1 MYENCPTNLNNKI
14 TIKYKCLGSKPQV
27 FNHNSGFMKAEVDV
41 DCRSRIP
48 VIQNQTQRDHGAVRK
63 SDNKFI
69 KLSVTNIRCVGLI
82 EEDQGRVFLRRWNLI
97 WSWSFQWQWSAAISI
112 QWDTM
117 FFFLNKPF
125 DTFGVVKGNRDH
137 GSSNSVYWIEH
148 WAATTNV
155 SQNQPRITFRS
166 VTAETSR
173 RGWVNLGGWGK
184 SSVGGLAGTHKVITA
199 RFTA

>member
-97 WSWSFQWQWSAAISI
+97 WSWSFQWSAAISI
-112 QWDTM
+112 QCDIHVFFWISHLIHLELSKETETM
-117 FFFLNKPF
+117 DRQILCIGLSTGQQQQMYHKTN
-125 DTFGVVKGNRDH
+125 H
-137 GSSNSVYWIEH
+137 G
-148 WAATTNV
+148 
-155 SQNQPRITFRS
+155 
-166 VTAETSR
+166 
-173 RGWVNLGGWGK
+173 
-184 SSVGGLAGTHKVITA
+184 
-199 RFTA
+199 